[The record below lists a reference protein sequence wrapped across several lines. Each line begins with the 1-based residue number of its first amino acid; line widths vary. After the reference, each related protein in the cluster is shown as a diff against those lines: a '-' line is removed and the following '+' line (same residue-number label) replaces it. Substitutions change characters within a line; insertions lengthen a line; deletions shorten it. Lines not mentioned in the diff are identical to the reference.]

1 MVNPSSDS
9 LHPSSGARFALT
21 RIGTEQPD
29 AAQGALAY
37 EVQVYVSGGVTLQG
51 LLSFSESGAAQ
62 LQGLDQAHWAF
73 QETLKLARV
82 VKKSQVGSLLRWRP
96 GPG

>member
-1 MVNPSSDS
+1 MVKPSSDS

-21 RIGTEQPD
+21 RIGTEQGD
-29 AAQGALAY
+29 AAQDALAY
-37 EVQVYVSGGVTLQG
+37 EVRVYVSDGSTLAGVLTLPETG
-51 LLSFSESGAAQ
+51 KAQ
-62 LQGLDQAHWAF
+62 LEGVEEGHWAF
-73 QETLKLARV
+73 TETLKLGRV